1 MAKGND
7 EKELRALT
15 VALEMLRK
23 GVADLPL
30 VNLTTAIEHWDETQQ
45 RTVLQTKGGVD
56 WEEMSRR
63 AELQAVRA
71 AKKRASEDK
80 ELSDSKKP
88 INFAEEFRKQT
99 LSAIREAKQ
108 RKAEDAEIADSQRGF
123 FGRAAKGASENIGGG
138 LSNFMNS
145 FLGKFTAVIG
155 PLAILGQVLQSSAS
169 GFQLLSSGVKLLA
182 AVFAP
187 FLLPIFVMFGG
198 LLFAVAQMLD
208 GKLQPALVRWMTFVV
223 EDVVPVMED
232 FARGLEVLV
241 EGARDVAGAFQEAID
256 YIDEAI
262 FGTSNAVKLAA
273 GAGDTGAGD
282 YSGGWGAGAGG
293 SFDDG
298 PGYGGP
304 GDGSG
309 GAARG
314 GAGGA
319 GGGKG
324 GVAGGMEIML
334 QELRRSLGPQASF
347 SGLAAA
353 SRSAQLAALN
363 GSPIDKMLL
372 DKTIRVVELLEGIWR
387 NTGKTT
393 PAVGH

>member
-1 MAKGND
+1 MAKDNS

-56 WEEMSRR
+56 WDEMSRR

-71 AKKRASEDK
+71 AKTRAREDK
-80 ELSDSKKP
+80 EIADSKKP

-99 LSAIREAKQ
+99 LSALREAKQ
-108 RKAEDAEIADSQRGF
+108 RKAEDAEIAASQRGF
-123 FGRAAKGASENIGGG
+123 FGRAAKGASESASGG
-138 LSNFMNS
+138 LSNFMNA

-155 PLAILGQVLQSSAS
+155 PLAILGQVMQSSAS

-182 AVFAP
+182 AVLAP
-187 FLLPIFVMFGG
+187 FLLPVFVMFGG
-198 LLFAVAQMLD
+198 LLFAVSQMLD

-232 FARGLEVLV
+232 FAKGLEVLV

-256 YIDEAI
+256 YIDEAV
-262 FGTSNAVKLAA
+262 FGTSDAVKNAV
-273 GAGDTGAGD
+273 
-282 YSGGWGAGAGG
+282 GGGAGAGVV
-293 SFDDG
+293 
-298 PGYGGP
+298 GGWSK
-304 GDGSG
+304 GSG
-309 GAARG
+309 GSWDDTPAETRAKDAAAA
-314 GAGGA
+314 AGD
-319 GGGKG
+319 GKG
-324 GVAGGMEIML
+324 SVMGGMEIML

-363 GSPIDKMLL
+363 GSPIDKMIL
-372 DKTIRVVELLEGIWR
+372 DKTIRSVELLEGILK
-387 NTGKTT
+387 NTGKAT
-393 PAVGH
+393 PAVGP